1 MIELVEDIENNKF
14 LRVKNFK
21 VCIIIVYS
29 VYERYYFLDRKK
41 IYLLLDVGFIL
52 VNNKDIISRRYIR

>member
-1 MIELVEDIENNKF
+1 M
-14 LRVKNFK
+14 
-21 VCIIIVYS
+21 
-29 VYERYYFLDRKK
+29 YERYYFLDRKK